1 MKPVRLFI
9 LLLPL
14 LAVACATRPPAPD
27 QELAVA
33 RSALGSAQDAGARQH
48 AAADFRQARQKL
60 EQAEA
65 AHARGEFERARRL
78 AVEAETDARYA
89 AFRARAESTEAAIIE
104 LEESIAD
111 LRAEIERSMDD
122 DERGGGR

>member
-1 MKPVRLFI
+1 MKPVRLVI

-14 LAVACATRPPAPD
+14 LIMACATRPPAPD

-33 RSALGSAQDAGARQH
+33 RSALSSAEDAGAREH
-48 AAADFRQARQKL
+48 AEADFRQARQKL

-65 AHARGEFERARRL
+65 ARNRGEHDRARRL
-78 AVEAETDARYA
+78 AIEAESDARYA

-104 LEESIAD
+104 LEESIDD
-111 LRAEIERSMDD
+111 LRAEIERSLDER
-122 DERGGGR
+122 ERGGGR